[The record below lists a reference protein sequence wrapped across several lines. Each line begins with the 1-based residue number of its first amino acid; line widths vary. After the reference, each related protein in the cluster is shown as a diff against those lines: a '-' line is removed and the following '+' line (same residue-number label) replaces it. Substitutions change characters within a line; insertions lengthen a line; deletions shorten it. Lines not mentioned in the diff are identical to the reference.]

1 MLILKGFPVS
11 PGIFI
16 GEAFVF
22 EGEEGSISERFIA
35 ADSIASE
42 LNRFDEAVKHVI
54 AELGQLRD
62 SVQGQLGAST
72 AMIFEAHTDIL
83 KDPRIRKDV
92 ARKVETNL
100 YSAEDATT
108 RVFRALRARFQ
119 SIDNEILA
127 SRADDIDDI
136 RRRLLAALRGDH
148 ADPLTSVTGEICVC
162 SNNLAPSQTARFDRN
177 HVKAL
182 VTEVGGRT
190 SHTAIL
196 ARGFGIPAVV
206 GIEELMNEV
215 AAGDTLIVDG
225 NTGVVVL
232 DPDEKALEHYRE
244 LQGEFAKAVE
254 VAGRDRALPIESPES
269 GHITV
274 LGNIEFPE
282 EAAEVVEQGGE
293 GIGLFRTEFLYLRQ
307 RALPS
312 EEEHFEAY
320 LECLKHLKGHPL
332 TIRTL
337 DVGADKVIEE
347 KWVEEPNPFLG
358 CRSIRVSMRRPDVF
372 RTQIR
377 AVLRAAAHGPVKI
390 MVPMVTAVHEMVWA
404 RTTIQSVA
412 EELTEQNIPHKGDI
426 PIGAMIEVPSAALC
440 CDLFAPHCDFFA
452 IGTNDLTMYAMAVD
466 RGNEHVA
473 DLCTPSNPALLRL
486 VQKILADGAKFNVPV
501 CMCGEMAGDPI
512 YVPLLLGL
520 GLREY
525 SVGSHAVP
533 LVKQILRH
541 VPLKEC
547 TELAQEVL
555 QLDRSDAV
563 ITVLR
568 KFLACRIDPGLLA
581 FGATS
586 T

>member
-35 ADSIASE
+35 GDAIPAE
-42 LNRFDEAVKHVI
+42 LHRFDEAVKQVI
-54 AELGQLRD
+54 TDLGQLRD

-72 AMIFEAHTDIL
+72 AMIFEAHMDIL

-100 YSAEDATT
+100 YSAEYATT
-108 RVFRALRARFQ
+108 RVFRALRSRFQ

-148 ADPLTSVTGEICVC
+148 ADPLQALTGEVCVC
-162 SNNLAPSQTARFDRN
+162 SINLAPSQTARFDKS

-215 AAGDTLIVDG
+215 AAGDTVIVDG
-225 NTGVVVL
+225 NTGVVVI
-232 DPDEKALEHYRE
+232 DPDEKALQHYKE
-244 LQGEFAKAVE
+244 QQAEFLKAVE
-254 VAGRDRALPIESPES
+254 AAGRDRALPIESPES
-269 GHITV
+269 GHVSV

-282 EAAEVVEQGGE
+282 EAAEVIDQGGE

-307 RALPS
+307 RALPT
-312 EEEHFEAY
+312 EDEHYAAY
-320 LECLKHLKGHPL
+320 VECLKNLKGNPL

-372 RTQIR
+372 RVQVR
-377 AVLRAAAHGPVKI
+377 AVLRAAAIGRIKI
-390 MVPMVTAVHEMVWA
+390 MVPMITAVHEMIWA

-412 EELTEQNIPHKGDI
+412 EELAEQKIAHNSKV

-440 CDLFAPHCDFFA
+440 CDLLAPHCDFFA

-473 DLCTPSNPALLRL
+473 DLCTPANPALLRL
-486 VQKILADGAKFNVPV
+486 VQKILADGKQYKVPV
-501 CMCGEMAGDPI
+501 CMCGEMAGDPL
-512 YVPLLLGL
+512 YAPLLLGM

-533 LVKQILRH
+533 LVKQLLRH
-541 VPLKEC
+541 V
-547 TELAQEVL
+547 T
-555 QLDRSDAV
+555 
-563 ITVLR
+563 
-568 KFLACRIDPGLLA
+568 
-581 FGATS
+581 
-586 T
+586 